1 MSVTA
6 VVGAQWGDEGKG
18 RIVDLLASE
27 ADVVVRFQGGNNAGH
42 TVVNEKGKFALH
54 LIPSGIFNPQ
64 AQCIIGT
71 GVVVDPV
78 ALWQEMQELSSAGVS
93 MERLVI
99 SERAQVVM
107 PYHRLLDALEERRR
121 GGRKVGTTL
130 KGIGPAY
137 ADKAAR
143 AGLQMGDLLDEDYLW
158 SRLEPLVAW
167 KNRLL
172 TQVFEEEPLSAEEI
186 FEELRQVARSL
197 APYIQDTLPLLEEAL
212 ARGRR
217 ILLEGQLGALRDL
230 DWGTYPYVTSSNP
243 TAGGACSG
251 AGLPPAVITQ
261 VLGVAKA
268 YTTAVGEGPFPTE
281 LRDEMGNFLRE
292 EGGEYGATTGR
303 PRRCGWFDAVAVR
316 HAARLNGFTGLAL
329 TKLDI
334 LDHLD
339 TIRIGVA
346 YRYGDQLLDRIPM
359 TRLMERVEPVYEE
372 LEGWR
377 TSTVDV
383 RTYEDLPAAAQAYVS
398 RLEELVRVPIKL
410 ISVGPERHQIVFTGA
425 LARLLVG

>member
-1 MSVTA
+1 MPVTA

-18 RIVDLLASE
+18 RIVDLLAGE

-42 TVVNEKGKFALH
+42 TVVNERGKFALH
-54 LIPSGIFNPQ
+54 LVPSGIFNPQ

-78 ALWQEMQELSSAGVS
+78 ALWQEMQELSQAGVS

-99 SERAQVVM
+99 SERAQVVL
-107 PYHRLLDALEERRR
+107 PYHRLLDALDERRR
-121 GGRKVGTTL
+121 GARKVGTTL

-158 SRLEPLVAW
+158 ARLEPLVAW

-172 TQVFEEEPLSAEEI
+172 TQVFEVEPLSAEAI
-186 FEELRQVARSL
+186 FEELRQVARFL
-197 APYIQDTLPLLEEAL
+197 APYIRDTLPLLEEAL
-212 ARGRR
+212 ARDRR

-251 AGLPPAVITQ
+251 AGLPPAAITQ

-281 LRDEMGNFLRE
+281 LRDETGNFLRE

-316 HAARLNGFTGLAL
+316 YSARLNGFTGLAL
-329 TKLDI
+329 TKLDV

-339 TIRIGVA
+339 RIRIGVA
-346 YRYGDQLLDRIPM
+346 YRYGDQILDRVPM
-359 TRLMERVEPVYEE
+359 TRLMEQVEPVYEE
-372 LEGWR
+372 MEGWR
-377 TSTVDV
+377 TSTIGV
-383 RTYEDLPAAAQAYVS
+383 RTYEDLPPAAQAYVS
-398 RLEELVRVPIKL
+398 RLEELIKVPIKL